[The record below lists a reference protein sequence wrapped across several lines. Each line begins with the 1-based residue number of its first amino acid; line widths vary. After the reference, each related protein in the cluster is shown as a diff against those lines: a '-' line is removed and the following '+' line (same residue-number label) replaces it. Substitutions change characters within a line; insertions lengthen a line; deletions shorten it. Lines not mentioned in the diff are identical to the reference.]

1 MTDATHASTTPALG
15 AVLEGRY
22 RLDGV
27 LGRGGYATV
36 YRASD
41 TSLGRDVAVK
51 VFHAQAADTRD
62 ADRIAGEVRLL
73 ASVTHPS
80 LVTLYDARLDAEPPY
95 LVMELVDG
103 PTLADRIHAG
113 PLPTTT
119 VAAIARELAEALLVI
134 HDRGII
140 HRDLKPSNVLLR
152 RAAVPGGHDRATL
165 ADFGIATL
173 VDSAR
178 VTATGTLVGTAAYLS
193 PEQARGQRPGTPT
206 DVYALGLVLLEA
218 LTGRR
223 AFGQS
228 TPQEALAARLVAAP
242 DIPPSVP
249 SAWRTLLSAMTATD
263 PAHRPDAHAVLRAIE
278 RLPADD
284 TGDAPTAV
292 MPPESSPDA
301 PTRVLAPQTPAAASA
316 ARPRAGSTLRRRAPW
331 IVAAAVVTALA
342 VAVPAIA
349 TSLASGSAGADPTLP
364 ALPAPYDGQFQQLL
378 DEVQP

>member
-1 MTDATHASTTPALG
+1 MTDATHAPTPPAPG
-15 AVLEGRY
+15 GVLDSRY
-22 RLDGV
+22 RLDAV

-36 YRASD
+36 FRASD
-41 TSLGRDVAVK
+41 LSLGRDVAVK

-62 ADRIAGEVRLL
+62 SGRIAAETRLL

-80 LVTLYDARLDAEPPY
+80 LVTLYDARLDAEPPF

-103 PTLADRIHAG
+103 STLADRIGRG
-113 PLPTTT
+113 PLPADA
-119 VAAIARELAEALLVI
+119 VAALASELAEALLAI
-134 HDRGII
+134 HDRGIV

-152 RAAVPGGHDRATL
+152 PATVSGGHDRATL

-193 PEQARGQRPGTPT
+193 PEQARGQCAGTPT

-228 TPQEALAARLVAAP
+228 TPQEALAARLVGSP
-242 DIPPSVP
+242 DIPASVAP
-249 SAWRTLLSAMTATD
+249 EWRTLLSAMTAAD

-278 RLPADD
+278 RLPSPDS
-284 TGDAPTAV
+284 GDAPTAV
-292 MPPESSPDA
+292 LPPEASTDA
-301 PTRVLAPQTPAAASA
+301 PTRVMSP
-316 ARPRAGSTLRRRAPW
+316 RPPETADGGHRRPRRAPW
-331 IVAAAVVTALA
+331 IVGAVVIVALLIAVPIIATAL
-342 VAVPAIA
+342 
-349 TSLASGSAGADPTLP
+349 SGSSADQPADQTLPTLP
-364 ALPAPYDGQFQQLL
+364 APLDSQFQQLL